1 MKVILAS
8 QNQHKLVELSAILS
22 QLGFEIALESEYGL
36 HVDVD
41 ETGTTFEENSLLK
54 AEAVMKAS
62 GLPVLADDSG
72 LMVDALDGAPGVYSA
87 RYGHKNSDAER
98 IEYLL
103 SNLKDVPAEQ
113 RTAKFVCVITCLW
126 PDGRKIAARGRDRG
140 ALDMTPCF
148 ICRNFKRPMPNS
160 ARRKRTPSPTVRG
173 HFRHFA
179 ESIGRNLNMMTSKE
193 RAEFRAQANTL
204 DVTLIVGKG
213 GISDTLLDEAVVL
226 LDSHELVKGR
236 VLETSGLTAR
246 EASDAICEALGAE
259 GIACVG
265 TKFVIWRKSEKV
277 EQEKKKA
284 ASKKPA
290 KKVSGNYNPV
300 KAGLRARK
308 QAAEQQRKQRKQY
321 FHDKAVSAAIERS
334 RQQKEEQ

>member
-1 MKVILAS
+1 
-8 QNQHKLVELSAILS
+8 
-22 QLGFEIALESEYGL
+22 
-36 HVDVD
+36 
-41 ETGTTFEENSLLK
+41 
-54 AEAVMKAS
+54 
-62 GLPVLADDSG
+62 
-72 LMVDALDGAPGVYSA
+72 
-87 RYGHKNSDAER
+87 
-98 IEYLL
+98 
-103 SNLKDVPAEQ
+103 
-113 RTAKFVCVITCLW
+113 
-126 PDGRKIAARGRDRG
+126 
-140 ALDMTPCF
+140 
-148 ICRNFKRPMPNS
+148 
-160 ARRKRTPSPTVRG
+160 
-173 HFRHFA
+173 
-179 ESIGRNLNMMTSKE
+179 MMTSKE

-308 QAAEQQRKQRKQY
+308 QAAEQQRKQRNDDDRPEHAEDQRQRRVLHVRNA
-321 FHDKAVSAAIERS
+321 HDRAVGQAVGGI
-334 RQQKEEQ
+334 